1 MLKIRQRVYRKRYSL
16 LLFAKTLG
24 KKYEKREILP
34 KTIEEISSETTK
46 DFIGIETRNEIIFM
60 KSRAVGAME
69 ETDEKK
75 Q

>member
-34 KTIEEISSETTK
+34 KTIEEISSETTN

-69 ETDEKK
+69 ETEEKK

>member
-1 MLKIRQRVYRKRYSL
+1 MYRKRYSL

-34 KTIEEISSETTK
+34 KTIEEISSETKK

-69 ETDEKK
+69 ETEEKK

>member
-24 KKYEKREILP
+24 KKYEKRQILP

-69 ETDEKK
+69 ETEEKK

>member
-24 KKYEKREILP
+24 KKYEKGQILP

-69 ETDEKK
+69 ETEEKK

>member
-46 DFIGIETRNEIIFM
+46 DFIGTETRNEIIFM

-69 ETDEKK
+69 ETEEKK

>member
-69 ETDEKK
+69 ETEEKK

>member
-46 DFIGIETRNEIIFM
+46 DFIGTETRNEIIFM
-60 KSRAVGAME
+60 KSRAVGGME
-69 ETDEKK
+69 ETEEKK

>member
-24 KKYEKREILP
+24 KKYEKSEILP

-69 ETDEKK
+69 ETEEKK

>member
-1 MLKIRQRVYRKRYSL
+1 MLKIRQRLYRKRYSL

-46 DFIGIETRNEIIFM
+46 DFIGIETKNEIIFM

-69 ETDEKK
+69 ETEEKK

>member
-1 MLKIRQRVYRKRYSL
+1 MYRKRYSL

-34 KTIEEISSETTK
+34 KTIEKISSETTK

-69 ETDEKK
+69 ETEEKK

>member
-16 LLFAKTLG
+16 LMFAKTLG

-69 ETDEKK
+69 ETEEKK

>member
-60 KSRAVGAME
+60 KSRAVGGME
-69 ETDEKK
+69 ETEEKK

>member
-16 LLFAKTLG
+16 LLFAKTLD

-69 ETDEKK
+69 ETEEKK

>member
-46 DFIGIETRNEIIFM
+46 DFIGIETRNEIILM

-69 ETDEKK
+69 ETEEKK